1 MSSQHKDPS
10 DKSDLGY
17 ALAGARFICC
27 IKSYFMQHMLHGS
40 AAIEVLAPQ

>member
-17 ALAGARFICC
+17 ALAGAF
-27 IKSYFMQHMLHGS
+27 HMLHQIVFHATYVAWLGRN
-40 AAIEVLAPQ
+40 